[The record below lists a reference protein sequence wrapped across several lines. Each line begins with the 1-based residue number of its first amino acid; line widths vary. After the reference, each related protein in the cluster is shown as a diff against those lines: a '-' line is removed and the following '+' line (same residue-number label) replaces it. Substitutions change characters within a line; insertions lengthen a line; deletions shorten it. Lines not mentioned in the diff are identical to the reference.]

1 MTHWLRHPILHF
13 VLLGGLL
20 FVGREVWQQRDG
32 ARTPGRQRPAIII
45 TAQQL
50 SQLHT
55 DFAQQWGVP
64 PTKAQMQGLI
74 QDAVD
79 AELLYREARRLR
91 LDFEDRSIRARLVQK
106 MRAVSA
112 HPAQDEEALYQEAV
126 RLGLD
131 DDVVIKRMLRQKMPS
146 SCTQR
151 RLRPRPRSRTCWSTS
166 GAIATA
172 FSSRP
177 Q

>member
-1 MTHWLRHPILHF
+1 MTHWLRHPLLHF

-20 FVGREVWQQRDG
+20 FVGRAVWQQRDG
-32 ARTPGRQRPAIII
+32 APRPGRQRPAIMI

-64 PTKAQMQGLI
+64 PTNAQMQGLI

-106 MRAVSA
+106 MRAVNA
-112 HPAQDEEALYQEAV
+112 HPVHDEEALYQ
-126 RLGLD
+126 
-131 DDVVIKRMLRQKMPS
+131 
-146 SCTQR
+146 
-151 RLRPRPRSRTCWSTS
+151 
-166 GAIATA
+166 
-172 FSSRP
+172 
-177 Q
+177 

>member
-1 MTHWLRHPILHF
+1 MTHWLRNPLLHF

-50 SQLHT
+50 SQLQT

-91 LDFEDRSIRARLVQK
+91 LDFEDRSIRARLVQRFC
-106 MRAVSA
+106 RAGLHLA
-112 HPAQDEEALYQEAV
+112 AWDLGWTTCLALWTAS
-126 RLGLD
+126 RLGA
-131 DDVVIKRMLRQKMPS
+131 RQV
-146 SCTQR
+146 SCADATAR
-151 RLRPRPRSRTCWSTS
+151 RGLVASRRRGGARPRRRATRQRPPASTW
-166 GAIATA
+166 
-172 FSSRP
+172 FV
-177 Q
+177 